1 MIRPEIY
8 FTDGEKLVSCV
19 LALAISALYQQN
31 KPNKKIAQKS
41 GIHKGRIPLKSYLK
55 LSAAGFVIAM
65 LGTGYAPALA
75 QGAAADEDRG
85 IADIVVTA
93 TRREESLNKIP
104 LAIQALSGDSLSDLN
119 ITKFDKLIEYL
130 PNVRTASR
138 GPGASSIF
146 IRGLST
152 DSPGLQVAG
161 TAGAQPTVALYI
173 NDAPAS
179 LVGRNL
185 DLYTVDLQRVEV
197 LAGPQGTLFGASAM
211 GGAVRYIT
219 NKPDAT
225 AFHAGVN
232 ASYAFTKSGKES
244 VAGDAFINL
253 PIIKDKLALRV
264 VVYND
269 QQGGYIDNVAST
281 FQLPFNGNVG
291 VAGRLPTGNP
301 LLVMRAIQSCQ
312 ATATTVVPNCTGSL
326 YRAPTRQIINNDA
339 FVEKNYNDANYRGAR
354 IALTWNVTDD
364 WSVDLMHLR
373 QQLDTDGVFDFEPD
387 VGDLKV
393 TKFGKN
399 SLRDSA
405 NLSTLTIN
413 GRLGALDV
421 IYTGSY
427 LQHSATQ
434 VADYSGYSNIGLYL
448 PYYECDRGVYY
459 TAAYNGNIGNTC
471 YSPNKSYQTRNRTKR
486 FTQELRITTPAE
498 NRIRGTFGAFY
509 DNNRL
514 FDNTDW
520 SYLQQAAGF
529 IYRRAPN
536 PAVNANDTS
545 VRPVAVGFFND
556 VQRKDKQFAVY
567 GEASFDIVPETLIVT
582 GGLRYY
588 NEKASI
594 NGSSATSFA
603 TGGRG
608 IYNPATGT
616 YSAAATPPQFYGISA
631 NLNDLYKDASPAK
644 YSGVLYKAH
653 LTYKFGQGSL
663 VYATYSDGFRPG
675 GFNRRPCR
683 VPSAICPTNA
693 DFVRLGTYVPDKV
706 RNYEIGGKF
715 SLLNRSV
722 QLNIAAYK
730 IDWNNI
736 QITVFDQNISNQT
749 FTTNLLDATIKGIEG
764 DLTWRATSEFTIN
777 SAFSFNDSELT
788 KYRKNTTVLRPLGG
802 PLALSPKFQFNARL
816 NWEKELSS
824 GLRPFANVSFHH
836 VGKSISDVI
845 DNVDIRY
852 QSSNPTLGYAA
863 SIPVTYNGVLVR
875 PGDVIAPIPAAQQL
889 ASYNTVAAS
898 FGVSKDEW
906 RIEVFGDNLTD
917 ERPELYKSGNDGEL
931 RTTTSRPRT
940 IGLRF
945 SYKM

>member
-1 MIRPEIY
+1 MK
-8 FTDGEKLVSCV
+8 TKLRLSTAAF
-19 LALAISALYQQN
+19 ALAVL
-31 KPNKKIAQKS
+31 
-41 GIHKGRIPLKSYLK
+41 G
-55 LSAAGFVIAM
+55 AGSTPVF
-65 LGTGYAPALA
+65 A
-75 QGAAADEDRG
+75 QGAAPEADDKG
-85 IADIVVTA
+85 IADIIVTA
-93 TRREESLNKIP
+93 TRREESLNRIP
-104 LAIQALSGDSLSDLN
+104 LAIQALSGDALSDLN

-152 DSPGLQVAG
+152 DSPGLQVSG

-185 DLYTVDLQRVEV
+185 DLYAVDLQRVEV

-219 NKPDAT
+219 NKPDT
-225 AFHAGVN
+225 TQFRAGFN
-232 ASYAFTKSGKES
+232 TSYAFTKGGDES
-244 VAGDAFINL
+244 VAGDAFINI
-253 PIIKDKLALRV
+253 PVVRDKLAIRAV
-264 VVYND
+264 FYTD
-269 QQGGYIDNVAST
+269 RQGGYIDNVAAT
-281 FQLPFNGNVG
+281 FQMPFNGNVG

-312 ATATTVVPNCTGSL
+312 ATATTVVPNCDGSL
-326 YRAPTRQIINNDA
+326 YRAPTRQTINNDA
-339 FVEKNYNDANYRGAR
+339 FVEDNYNDATYRGGR
-354 IALTWNVTDD
+354 IALTWNISDN
-364 WSVDLMHLR
+364 WSVDLMHVR
-373 QQLDTDGVFDFEPD
+373 QDLDTDGVFDFEPD
-387 VGDLKV
+387 IGDLKV
-393 TKFGKN
+393 TKFNDN
-399 SLRDSA
+399 SLRDRVH
-405 NLSTLTIN
+405 LSTWAIN
-413 GRLGALDV
+413 GRLGALDL

-427 LQHSATQ
+427 MKHSATQ
-434 VADYSGYSNIGLYL
+434 IADYAGYSNIGLYL

-471 YSPNKSYQTRNRTKR
+471 YTPNKSYRTRNSTKR
-486 FTQELRITTPAE
+486 FTHEFRVITPADK
-498 NRIRGTFGAFY
+498 RIRGTFGVFL
-509 DNNRL
+509 DNNKL

-520 SYLQQAAGF
+520 SYLQRSAGF
-529 IYRRAPN
+529 IYPRSPN

-545 VRPVAVGFFND
+545 VRPLSVGFFND
-556 VQRKDKQFAVY
+556 VQRRDKQFAAY
-567 GEASFDIVPETLIVT
+567 GEVSFDIVPEKLIAT

-594 NGSSATSFA
+594 NGSSAGSFA

-608 IYNPATGT
+608 VYDPTTGT
-616 YSAAATPPQFYGISA
+616 YSPSATPPQFYGVSA
-631 NLNDLYKDASPAK
+631 NLNQLYADASPAT
-644 YSGVLYKAH
+644 YSGFLFKGN
-653 LTYKFGQGSL
+653 LTYKFGESSL
-663 VYATYSDGFRPG
+663 VYVTYSDGFRPG

-683 VPSAICPTNA
+683 VPSTICPTNA

-706 RNYEIGGKF
+706 ANYEIGGKF
-715 SLLNRSV
+715 SLLDRRLQVNF
-722 QLNIAAYK
+722 AAYQ
-730 IDWNNI
+730 IDWSNI

-749 FTTNLLDATIKGIEG
+749 FTTNLLDAKIKGIEG
-764 DLTWRATSEFTIN
+764 DITWRATQEFTIN
-777 SAFSFNDSELT
+777 SAFSYNDSEMT

-816 NWEKELSS
+816 HWEKELSS
-824 GLRPFANVSFHH
+824 GLAPFASLSFHH

-852 QSSNPTLGYAA
+852 QSSNPTLGYVAA
-863 SIPVTYNGVLVR
+863 IPVTYNGVLVR

-889 ASYNTVAAS
+889 ASYNTIAAA
-898 FGVSKDEW
+898 FGVSKDAW

-940 IGLRF
+940 VGLRF

>member
-1 MIRPEIY
+1 MKAYLKISTAA
-8 FTDGEKLVSCV
+8 FV
-19 LALAISALYQQN
+19 LASL
-31 KPNKKIAQKS
+31 
-41 GIHKGRIPLKSYLK
+41 G
-55 LSAAGFVIAM
+55 AGA
-65 LGTGYAPALA
+65 APAFA
-75 QGAAADEDRG
+75 QETAEADNQG

-93 TRREESLNKIP
+93 TRREESANRIP
-104 LAIQALSGDSLSDLN
+104 LAITALGGEALGDLN

-152 DSPGLQVAG
+152 DSPGLQVSG
-161 TAGAQPTVALYI
+161 TAGAQPTVALYV

-185 DLYTVDLQRVEV
+185 DLYAVDLQRVEV

-219 NKPDAT
+219 NKPDSSE
-225 AFHAGVN
+225 FHAGFN
-232 ASYAFTKSGKES
+232 ASYAFTKSGQES
-244 VAGDAFINL
+244 VAGDAFINI
-253 PIIKDKLALRV
+253 PIIKDKLAIRAV
-264 VVYND
+264 FYTD
-269 QQGGYIDNVAST
+269 RQGGYIDNVAGT
-281 FQLPFNGNVG
+281 FQMPFNGNVG
-291 VAGRLPTGNP
+291 IAGRLPTGNP

-312 ATATTVVPNCTGSL
+312 ATATTAVPNCTGSG
-326 YRAPTRQIINNDA
+326 YTPPTRPVINNDA
-339 FVEKNYNDANYRGAR
+339 FVEKDYNDATYRGGR
-354 IALTWNVTDD
+354 IALSWNITDD
-364 WSVDLMHLR
+364 WSVDLMHVR
-373 QQLDTDGVFDFEPD
+373 QELDTDGVFDFEPD

-393 TKFGKN
+393 TKFNDN

-413 GRLGALDV
+413 GRLGALDL

-427 LQHSATQ
+427 LKHRATQ
-434 VADYSGYSNIGLYL
+434 VADYAGYSNIGLYL
-448 PYYECDRGVYY
+448 PYYECDAGVYY
-459 TAAYNGNIGNTC
+459 TNPSYNNGNTC
-471 YSPNKSYQTRNRTKR
+471 YSPTKSYQTRNRTKR
-486 FTQELRITTPAE
+486 FTQEFRVTTPAE
-498 NRIRGTFGAFY
+498 NRLRGTFGLFY
-509 DNNRL
+509 DNNKL

-520 SYLQQAAGF
+520 SYLQQGAGF
-529 IYRRAPN
+529 IYRRAPD

-556 VQRKDKQFAVY
+556 VQRKDKQFAAY
-567 GEASFDIVPETLIVT
+567 GEASFDIIPDKLTIT

-594 NGSSATSFA
+594 NGSSAGSFA
-603 TGGRG
+603 TGARG

-616 YSAAATPPQFYGISA
+616 YTAAATPPQYYGVSA
-631 NLNDLYKDASPAK
+631 NLNDLYKDVSPAK
-644 YSGVLYKAH
+644 YTGVLYKAN
-653 LTYKFGQGSL
+653 LTYKFGEGSL

-683 VPSAICPTNA
+683 IGRTFGAPGAPKTLCTVEVFQ
-693 DFVRLGTYVPDKV
+693 DLGIYVPDKAA
-706 RNYEIGGKF
+706 NYEIGGKF
-715 SLLNRSV
+715 ALLDRRLQINV
-722 QLNIAAYK
+722 AAYQ

-749 FTTNLLDATIKGIEG
+749 FTTNLLDARIKGVEG
-764 DLTWRATSEFTIN
+764 DITWRATPELTFN
-777 SAFSFNDSELT
+777 SAFSYNDSEMT
-788 KYRKNTTVLRPLGG
+788 KYRRPSGILRPLGG

-816 NWEKELSS
+816 HWEKELSS
-824 GLRPFANVSFHH
+824 GLAPFASLSFHH

-845 DNVDIRY
+845 DNTNIRY
-852 QSSNPTLGYAA
+852 QDSNPTLGYVA
-863 SIPVTYNGVLVR
+863 SIPVTYNGVTVR
-875 PGDVIAPIPAAQQL
+875 PGDVIAPQPAAQQL
-889 ASYNTVAAS
+889 DSYNTIAAS

-945 SYKM
+945 SYKI

>member
-1 MIRPEIY
+1 LPVGLPKDTFAAENRRR
-8 FTDGEKLVSCV
+8 TDFFR
-19 LALAISALYQQN
+19 ISRLN
-31 KPNKKIAQKS
+31 PWLGNM
-41 GIHKGRIPLKSYLK
+41 GRETLKTILK
-55 LSAAGFVIAM
+55 LSTAAFVLAA
-65 LGTGYAPALA
+65 LGAGSAPAFAL
-75 QGAAADEDRG
+75 QDAAEEDDG
-85 IADIVVTA
+85 SIKEIVVSA
-93 TRREESLNKIP
+93 TRRDEALNKIP
-104 LAIQALSGDSLSDLN
+104 LAVQALSGDSLSELN

-130 PNVRTASR
+130 PNVRSASR

-152 DSPGLQVAG
+152 DSPGLQIAG

-185 DLYTVDLQRVEV
+185 DLYAVDLKRVEV

-219 NKPDAT
+219 NKPDASE
-225 AFHAGVN
+225 FHAGFN
-232 ASYAFTKSGKES
+232 ASYAFTRKGEES
-244 VAGDAFINL
+244 VAGDAFINV
-253 PIIKDKLALRV
+253 PIIKDKLALRAV
-264 VVYND
+264 FYND
-269 QQGGYIDNVAST
+269 RQGGYIDNVAAT

-291 VAGRLPTGNP
+291 IAGRLPTGNP

-312 ATATTVVPNCTGSL
+312 LNATTARPNCNGSN
-326 YRAPTRQIINNDA
+326 YNAPTRQTINNDA
-339 FVEKNYNDANYRGAR
+339 FVEKDYNDATYRGGR
-354 IALTWNVTDD
+354 IALTWNLTED
-364 WSVDLMHLR
+364 WSVDLMHVR
-373 QQLDTDGVFDFEPD
+373 QELDTDGVFDFEPD

-393 TKFGKN
+393 TKFNDN
-399 SLRDSA
+399 SLRDRV
-405 NLSTLTIN
+405 NLSTLAIN
-413 GRLGALDV
+413 GRLGALDL
-421 IYTGSY
+421 IYTGSFMK
-427 LQHSATQ
+427 HSATQ
-434 VADYSGYSNIGLYL
+434 VADYAGYSNIGLYL

-471 YSPNKSYQTRNRTKR
+471 YTPNKSYQVRNRTKR
-486 FTQELRITTPAE
+486 FTQEFRATTPADK
-498 NRIRGTFGAFY
+498 RIRGTFGLFY
-509 DNNRL
+509 DNNKL

-536 PAVNANDTS
+536 TSVSANDSS

-556 VQRKDKQFAVY
+556 IQRKDKQFAAY
-567 GEASFDIVPETLIVT
+567 GEASFDIVPEKLTVT

-594 NGSSATSFA
+594 NGSSNGSF
-603 TGGRG
+603 GGARG
-608 IYNPATGT
+608 VYNAATGT
-616 YSAAATPPQFYGISA
+616 YSAAAGGPTTYNVSA
-631 NLNDLYKDASPAK
+631 NLNQLYAAASPAK
-644 YSGVLYKAH
+644 YTGVLFKGN
-653 LTYKFGQGSL
+653 LTYRLDENSL
-663 VYATYSDGFRPG
+663 IYATYSDGFRPG

-706 RNYEIGGKF
+706 QNYEIGGKF
-715 SLLNRSV
+715 ALLDRRLQIN
-722 QLNIAAYK
+722 LAAYQ
-730 IDWNNI
+730 IDWSNI

-749 FTTNLLDATIKGIEG
+749 FTTNLVDAKIKGIEG
-764 DLTWRATSEFTIN
+764 DVTWRATPEFTLN
-777 SAFSFNDSELT
+777 SAFSFNDSKMT
-788 KYRKNTTVLRPLGG
+788 KYRKSTTVLRPLGG

-816 NWEKELSS
+816 HWEKELAS
-824 GLRPFANVSFHH
+824 GLAPFASLSFHH

-852 QSSNPTLGYAA
+852 QSFNPTLGYAG

-889 ASYNTVAAS
+889 DSYNTISAS

-906 RIEVFGDNLTD
+906 RLELFGDNLTD
-917 ERPELYKSGNDGEL
+917 ERPELYKSGNDGEN

-940 IGLRF
+940 VGLRF
-945 SYKM
+945 SYKI

>member
-1 MIRPEIY
+1 M
-8 FTDGEKLVSCV
+8 
-19 LALAISALYQQN
+19 
-31 KPNKKIAQKS
+31 KS
-41 GIHKGRIPLKSYLK
+41 NWK
-55 LSAAGFVIAM
+55 LSTAGFVIAA
-65 LGTGYAPALA
+65 LGAGGSPAFAQQAPAA
-75 QGAAADEDRG
+75 EADRG

-104 LAIQALSGDSLSDLN
+104 LAIQALSGDSLADLG

-130 PNVRTASR
+130 PNVRSASR

-152 DSPGLQVAG
+152 DSPGLQIAG

-219 NKPDAT
+219 NKPDAK
-225 AFHAGVN
+225 AFHAGFN
-232 ASYAFTKSGKES
+232 GSYSFTKGGKDS
-244 VAGDAFINL
+244 VAGDAFINI
-253 PIIKDKLALRV
+253 PIIEDKLAIRAV
-264 VVYND
+264 IYTD
-269 QQGGYIDNVAST
+269 RQGGYIDNVAAT
-281 FQLPFNGNVG
+281 FQMPFNGNVG
-291 VAGRLPTGNP
+291 VTGKLPTGNP

-312 ATATTVVPNCTGSL
+312 ASATTAVPNCTGSL
-326 YRAPTRQIINNDA
+326 YRAPTRQTINNDA
-339 FVEKNYNDANYRGAR
+339 FVEDNYNDATYRGGR
-354 IALTWNVTDD
+354 LALSWNISDD
-364 WSVDLMHLR
+364 FSIELMHLR
-373 QQLDTDGVFDFEPD
+373 QELDTDGVFDYQPS

-393 TKFGKN
+393 TKFNPN
-399 SLRDSA
+399 SLRDRVDM
-405 NLSTLTIN
+405 STLSIN
-413 GRLGALDV
+413 GRLGGLDL
-421 IYTGSY
+421 IYTGSF
-427 LQHSATQ
+427 LNHRATQ
-434 VADYSGYSNIGLYL
+434 VADYVGYSNTGLYL

-471 YSPNKSYQTRNRTKR
+471 YTPNKSYQVRNRTKR
-486 FTQELRITTPAE
+486 FTQEFRVTTPADK
-498 NRIRGTFGAFY
+498 RIRGTFGVFY

-520 SYLQQAAGF
+520 SYLQPAAGF
-529 IYRRAPN
+529 IYPRAPN
-536 PAVNANDTS
+536 PSVNANDTS
-545 VRPVAVGFFND
+545 IRPVKVGFFND
-556 VQRKDKQFAVY
+556 VQRKDTQFAIY
-567 GEASFDIVPETLIVT
+567 GEASFDIIPEALTLT

-594 NGSSATSFA
+594 NGSSAGSFA

-608 IYNPATGT
+608 IYNAATGT
-616 YSAAATPPQFYGISA
+616 YSASATPTRLYGVSA

-644 YSGVLYKAH
+644 YTGVLYKAN
-653 LTYKFGQGSL
+653 LTYKFGAGSL
-663 VYATYSDGFRPG
+663 VYATFSDGFRPG

-683 VPSAICPTNA
+683 VPSTTCPTNA

-706 RNYEIGGKF
+706 QNYEVGGKF
-715 SLLNRSV
+715 SLLDRTLQVN
-722 QLNIAAYK
+722 LAAYL

-749 FTTNLLDATIKGIEG
+749 FTTNLLDARIKGLEG
-764 DLTWRATSEFTIN
+764 DITWRATPEFTIN
-777 SAFSFNDSELT
+777 SAFSYNDSEMT
-788 KYRKNTTVLRPLGG
+788 KYRKNTKVLRPLGG
-802 PLALSPKFQFNARL
+802 PLALSPKFQFNVRL
-816 NWEKELSS
+816 HWEQEQAS
-824 GLRPFANVSFHH
+824 GLRPFVQAVFHH
-836 VGKSISDVI
+836 VGSSISDVI
-845 DNVDIRY
+845 DNTDIRY

-875 PGDVIAPIPAAQQL
+875 PGDVIAPLPAAQKL
-889 ASYNTVAAS
+889 NAYSTFSTS
-898 FGVSKDEW
+898 FGVSKDDW
-906 RIEVFGDNLTD
+906 RVEIFGDNLTD
-917 ERPELYKSGNDGEL
+917 ERPELYKNGNDGEL

-945 SYKM
+945 SYKI

>member
-1 MIRPEIY
+1 LR
-8 FTDGEKLVSCV
+8 GRKLRAYLKISTAAFV
-19 LALAISALYQQN
+19 LATL
-31 KPNKKIAQKS
+31 
-41 GIHKGRIPLKSYLK
+41 G
-55 LSAAGFVIAM
+55 AGS
-65 LGTGYAPALA
+65 APAFA
-75 QGAAADEDRG
+75 QDEAAKEDDGAIKE
-85 IADIVVTA
+85 IIVTA
-93 TRREESLNKIP
+93 TRRDESLNKIP
-104 LAIQALSGDSLSDLN
+104 LAVQALSGDALGDLN
-119 ITKFDKLIEYL
+119 ITKLDKLIEYL

-152 DSPGLQVAG
+152 DSPGLQVSG

-173 NDAPAS
+173 NDSPAS

-219 NKPDAT
+219 NKPDA
-225 AFHAGVN
+225 AEFHAGFN

-244 VAGDAFINL
+244 VAGDAFINI
-253 PIIKDKLALRV
+253 PIIKDKLAMRAV
-264 VVYND
+264 IYTD
-269 QQGGYIDNVAST
+269 RQGGYIDNVAGT
-281 FQLPFNGNVG
+281 FQLPFNANAG

-301 LLVMRAIQSCQ
+301 LLVMRAIQACQQSTVLVGGVRSCGTSGG
-312 ATATTVVPNCTGSL
+312 AYL
-326 YRAPTRQIINNDA
+326 YNAPTRQTINNDA
-339 FVEKNYNDANYRGAR
+339 FVEKDYNDATYRGGR
-354 IALTWNVTDD
+354 LALTWNITDD
-364 WSVDLMHLR
+364 WSVDWMHVR
-373 QQLDTDGVFDFEPD
+373 QELDTDGVFDFEPD

-393 TKFGKN
+393 TKFNDN
-399 SLRDSA
+399 SLRDKA
-405 NLSTLTIN
+405 NLSSLTIN
-413 GRLGALDV
+413 GRLGALDL

-427 LQHSATQ
+427 LKHSATQ
-434 VADYSGYSNIGLYL
+434 IADYAGYSNVGLYL

-471 YSPNKSYQTRNRTKR
+471 YAPNKSYQTRNRTKR
-486 FTQELRITTPAE
+486 LTQEFRVTTPAE
-498 NRIRGTFGAFY
+498 NRLRGTFGLFY
-509 DNNRL
+509 DNNKL

-536 PAVNANDTS
+536 PVVDANDTS
-545 VRPVAVGFFND
+545 IRPVAVGFFND
-556 VQRKDKQFAVY
+556 VQRKDKQFAAY
-567 GEASFDIVPETLIVT
+567 GEASFDIVPDKLTVT

-594 NGSSATSFA
+594 NGSSAGSFA

-616 YSAAATPPQFYGISA
+616 YSASPTPPQFYGVSA
-631 NLNDLYKDASPAK
+631 NLNQLYADASPAK
-644 YSGVLYKAH
+644 YTGVLFKGNV
-653 LTYKFGQGSL
+653 TYKFGEGSL

-706 RNYEIGGKF
+706 ANYEIGGKF
-715 SLLNRSV
+715 ALLNRRL
-722 QLNIAAYK
+722 QLNLAAYQ

-749 FTTNLLDATIKGIEG
+749 FTTNLLDARIRGVEG
-764 DLTWRATSEFTIN
+764 DLTWRATPEFTFN
-777 SAFSFNDSELT
+777 SAFSFNDSEMQR
-788 KYRKNTTVLRPLGG
+788 YRKNTTVLRPLGG
-802 PLALSPKFQFNARL
+802 PLALSPRFQFNARL
-816 NWEKELSS
+816 HWEKELAS
-824 GLRPFANVSFHH
+824 GLAPFAGISFHH

-845 DNVDIRY
+845 DNTDIRY
-852 QSSNPTLGYAA
+852 QSFNPTLGYAA
-863 SIPVTYNGVLVR
+863 STPVLYNGVLVT
-875 PGDVIAPIPAAQQL
+875 PGSVIAPLPAAQQL
-889 ASYNTVAAS
+889 DSYNTIAAS

-906 RIEVFGDNLTD
+906 RIEIFGDNLTD

>member
-1 MIRPEIY
+1 LKTYLKISTAAI
-8 FTDGEKLVSCV
+8 V
-19 LALAISALYQQN
+19 LASL
-31 KPNKKIAQKS
+31 
-41 GIHKGRIPLKSYLK
+41 G
-55 LSAAGFVIAM
+55 AGA
-65 LGTGYAPALA
+65 GAAPAFA
-75 QGAAADEDRG
+75 QQAAEENDRG
-85 IADIVVTA
+85 IEDIVVTA
-93 TRREESLNKIP
+93 TRREESANRVP
-104 LAIQALSGDSLSDLN
+104 LAITALGGDTLGDLN

-130 PNVRTASR
+130 PNVRSASR

-152 DSPGLQVAG
+152 DSPGLQIAG
-161 TAGAQPTVALYI
+161 TAGAQPTVALYV

-185 DLYTVDLQRVEV
+185 DLYAVDLQRVEV

-219 NKPDAT
+219 NKPDT
-225 AFHAGVN
+225 SEFHAGFN
-232 ASYAFTKSGKES
+232 ASYAFTKSGDES
-244 VAGDAFINL
+244 VAGDAFINV
-253 PIIKDKLALRV
+253 PIIKDKLALRAV
-264 VVYND
+264 FYTD
-269 QQGGYIDNVAST
+269 RQGGYIDNVPGT
-281 FQLPFNGNVG
+281 FQMPFNGNVG
-291 VAGRLPTGNP
+291 IPGRLPTGNP

-312 ATATTVVPNCTGSL
+312 ATATTAVPNCTGSL
-326 YRAPTRQIINNDA
+326 YTPPTRQVINNDK
-339 FVEKNYNDANYRGAR
+339 FVEKNYNDATYRGGR
-354 IALTWNVTDD
+354 LALTWKVTDD
-364 WSVDLMHLR
+364 WSLDLMHVR
-373 QQLDTDGVFDFEPD
+373 QELDTDGVFDFEPD

-393 TKFGKN
+393 TKFNEN
-399 SLRDSA
+399 SLRDKVD
-405 NLSTLTIN
+405 LSTLTIN
-413 GRLGALDV
+413 GRLGALDL

-427 LQHSATQ
+427 MNHRATQ
-434 VADYSGYSNIGLYL
+434 VADYAGYSNIGLYL

-471 YSPNKSYQTRNRTKR
+471 YAPNKSYQVRNRTKR
-486 FTQELRITTPAE
+486 FTQEFRITTPADK
-498 NRIRGTFGAFY
+498 RLRGTFGLFY
-509 DNNRL
+509 DNNKL

-520 SYLQQAAGF
+520 SYLQEAAGF

-536 PAVNANDTS
+536 ASVNANDTS
-545 VRPVAVGFFND
+545 VRPVKVGFFND
-556 VQRKDKQFAVY
+556 IQRKDKQFAAY
-567 GEASFDIVPETLIVT
+567 GEASFDIIPEKLTLT

-594 NGSSATSFA
+594 NGSSNGSF
-603 TGGRG
+603 GGARG
-608 IYNPATGT
+608 VYNPATGT
-616 YSAAATPPQFYGISA
+616 YSPSATPPAFYNVSA
-631 NLNDLYKDASPAK
+631 NLNQLYADASPAK
-644 YSGVLYKAH
+644 YTGVLFKGN
-653 LTYKFGQGSL
+653 LTYRIGDGSL

-706 RNYEIGGKF
+706 KNYEIGGKF
-715 SLLNRSV
+715 ALLNRSLQV
-722 QLNIAAYK
+722 NVAAYQ
-730 IDWNNI
+730 IDWSNI

-749 FTTNLLDATIKGIEG
+749 FTTNLVDARIRGLEG
-764 DLTWRATSEFTIN
+764 DITWRATDELTLN
-777 SAFSFNDSELT
+777 SAFSYNDSELT
-788 KYRKNTTVLRPLGG
+788 KYRKNTQVLRPLGG

-816 NWEKELSS
+816 FWEKELAS
-824 GLRPFANVSFHH
+824 GLAPFAQVGFHY

-852 QSSNPTLGYAA
+852 QASNPTLGYAP

-875 PGDVIAPIPAAQQL
+875 PGDVIAPIQAAQEL
-889 ASYNTVAAS
+889 DSYATFSAA

-906 RIEVFGDNLTD
+906 RIELFGDNLTD

-945 SYKM
+945 SYKI